1 MAPEG
6 RGERLPFA
14 LRYGSLEPL
23 FWSVS
28 RLCER
33 FVSGRLGLVFQHF
46 LVGIRFQMSAARAG
60 GCLGRLRNS
69 GSFAAGVIHETKNGR
84 GEQKQMFGEPCRIIG
99 GDNLSAASAAV
110 YIPRL
115 FPQKRFFN
123 AAIQ

>member
-46 LVGIRFQMSAARAG
+46 WSESGFKCLQPELEGAFVGCEIQA
-60 GCLGRLRNS
+60 LLLL
-69 GSFAAGVIHETKNGR
+69 GSFMKRRMGAVNRSKCLVSRAA
-84 GEQKQMFGEPCRIIG
+84 
-99 GDNLSAASAAV
+99 
-110 YIPRL
+110 
-115 FPQKRFFN
+115 
-123 AAIQ
+123 